1 MWNVHKIDEVQ
12 GSLEKASEDKDN
24 KVYMVHSQL
33 QVCWFDKVK
42 EWYVSEKIPLA
53 NPTPKSNDALYFDK
67 DECFFIE
74 FKNGRIT
81 NEVNYEVNKKI
92 YDSLFILFDL
102 QYVDCKGN
110 VVNSISYIRKN
121 MIYILVYNKE
131 NYRKFGQTR
140 QTKDGIDRQKAR
152 LQDSNG
158 GISQSYYRDQLY
170 KTTRRLAKEE
180 FILFGLDQFKNYLF
194 KNVYTF
200 TEEEFQQNFI
210 NARE

>member
-1 MWNVHKIDEVQ
+1 MHKIDEVQ

-81 NEVNYEVNKKI
+81 NEVNYEVNKKYMI
-92 YDSLFILFDL
+92 VCSFYLI
-102 QYVDCKGN
+102 C
-110 VVNSISYIRKN
+110 N
-121 MIYILVYNKE
+121 M
-131 NYRKFGQTR
+131 
-140 QTKDGIDRQKAR
+140 
-152 LQDSNG
+152 
-158 GISQSYYRDQLY
+158 
-170 KTTRRLAKEE
+170 
-180 FILFGLDQFKNYLF
+180 
-194 KNVYTF
+194 
-200 TEEEFQQNFI
+200 
-210 NARE
+210 

>member
-1 MWNVHKIDEVQ
+1 MHKIDEVQ

-110 VVNSISYIRKN
+110 VVNSISYTRKN

-131 NYRKFGQTR
+131 NYRKFG
-140 QTKDGIDRQKAR
+140 
-152 LQDSNG
+152 
-158 GISQSYYRDQLY
+158 
-170 KTTRRLAKEE
+170 
-180 FILFGLDQFKNYLF
+180 
-194 KNVYTF
+194 
-200 TEEEFQQNFI
+200 
-210 NARE
+210 